1 MKTVT
6 FFLLFISVFILT
18 ACPVSSS
25 YPLGEE
31 GSVPL
36 DPKLLGT
43 WIAEEDPEGIEAK
56 QITLSKGTTQN
67 TYAVH
72 VDEPG
77 ESFMANS
84 NDFKGWLVELKSAK
98 FLVLQELVEGTPAET
113 YFVYHITYDGQSI
126 VTNDITLG
134 VNGTDAITSISA
146 YQEEVLASMDLENFL
161 ASAIHWTVK

>member
-1 MKTVT
+1 MKTVS
-6 FFLLFISVFILT
+6 FLLLLISVFILT

-25 YPLGEE
+25 YPLGEK

-43 WIAEEDPEGIEAK
+43 WIAQEDPEGIEAQ
-56 QITLSKGTTQN
+56 QITISKGTEKN
-67 TYAVH
+67 TYDVH

-77 ESFMANS
+77 EAFMANS
-84 NDFKGWLVELKSAK
+84 NDFKGWLVELKSSK
-98 FLVLQELVEGTPAET
+98 FLVLQEVVEGSPAET
-113 YFVYHITYDGQSI
+113 YYVYHITINGNSI

-146 YQEEVLASMDLENFL
+146 YQEEVLASMELEDFL
-161 ASAIHWTVK
+161 GSEIHWSVK